1 MISALVGNINNMLRR
16 LIGENIVLTPLLAV
30 DLGPISAD
38 PGQIE
43 QVLVNLVVN
52 ARDAMPD
59 GGRITIET
67 ANADFTGDSGAKP
80 ADALAQP
87 YVMLAV
93 TDTGTG
99 IDEKTQARLFEPFFT
114 TKELGRGTGLERIH
128 RLRDRQTKRRT
139 GRRFGVLGEGPPSR
153 STCPGREVRG
163 RDRRG
168 ETAVEQRGSETILL
182 VEDDAMVRKF
192 TLRLLTQQGYQFSR
206 RPTRAGPRAGGPDQ
220 DRSIFS

>member
-1 MISALVGNINNMLRR
+1 MLRR

-99 IDEKTQARLFEPFFT
+99 IDEKTQERLFEPFFT
-114 TKELGRGTGLERIH
+114 TKELGKARAWSASTVYGIVKQSGGLVAVSS
-128 RLRDRQTKRRT
+128 
-139 GRRFGVLGEGPPSR
+139 VLGEGPPSR
-153 STCPGREVRG
+153 STCPVARVPKPRPP
-163 RDRRG
+163 RR
-168 ETAVEQRGSETILL
+168 
-182 VEDDAMVRKF
+182 
-192 TLRLLTQQGYQFSR
+192 SR
-206 RPTRAGPRAGGPDQ
+206 RRATRERDHPPR
-220 DRSIFS
+220 